1 MSLIQPHSL
10 TFTTERG
17 SLKIEIEEDLN
28 LFKQLKASSSDSYFF
43 EKINEI
49 KNEIILLNELKF
61 FNDIIWNVTKF
72 KTHIGTS
79 LNLYQREDG
88 TYFSSLIAPDEWSNP
103 EYFLWKGNFTL
114 TTKGIWEKK

>member
-43 EKINEI
+43 ERINEI
-49 KNEIILLNELKF
+49 KNELMHLNQLKI
-61 FNDIIWNVTKF
+61 FNDILWNVTKF
-72 KTHIGTS
+72 KTHIGS
-79 LNLYQREDG
+79 ALYLYQREDN
-88 TYFSSLIAPDEWSNP
+88 TYFSSLVAPDEWSNP
-103 EYFLWKGNFTL
+103 DNFQCKGKFIL
-114 TTKGIWEKK
+114 TTKGIWECV